1 MQSNRQKTFGRFR
14 LDPANERLWR
24 DEQPV
29 ELRPKPFAVLK
40 HLVEHRGELVTKRQ
54 LLDSVWPSTFV
65 TDAVLKDSIR
75 QVREALGDD
84 ATSPRYIETAHRR
97 GYRFIAPLSE
107 TEAAPAA
114 PAAPTRTGTAP
125 ASVAVLGRDSEPAKM
140 RAWLEWALGGE
151 RQIVFVTGEP
161 GIGKTTVVN
170 ALLDYASAIPGL
182 LICRGQCL
190 EQYGAG
196 EAYLPVLEGLSRLGR
211 SPDGPR
217 ILEFLR
223 RHAPAWL
230 FELASLLP
238 AAERDALQRQ
248 ASDATRERMLRE
260 MAEAVEAITAESPLI
275 VVVEDLHWS
284 DYSTLDLI
292 SYLARRRDPARLMVI
307 GTYRPV
313 DVILG
318 EHPLKGVKRELQAH
332 GLCQELPLSY
342 LTEEAVAQFLAVRFP
357 GHRFPRRLA
366 RLMHRRSEGNPL
378 FMVHLADYL
387 ADERIIVQSA
397 DGWQLRGEV
406 GESDMG
412 IPESIRQL
420 IEKQIDRL
428 DPEER
433 MVLEGASVVGMECST
448 AAIGA
453 GLDRP
458 TDWVEQRCEALVR
471 RHAFLSPAR
480 LVELPDGTITPRYKF
495 NHVLYLEVLYRL
507 LPAMR
512 RSQIHRRIGH
522 SGELIYRERAGEIA
536 AELAMHFEQGLDNL
550 RAVKYLLQSAENATH
565 RSAHNEAEGLA
576 QRGLLALDALPATPE
591 RDRQELGFRMIL
603 GVSLMSIKGF
613 AAAEL
618 EEVCNR
624 ALVLC
629 ARRDASSQAF
639 KVERLLGL
647 FHYFRAEM
655 QPSLAIVERLL
666 QRANDLG
673 EPRFVIGAHCAY
685 GVTLVDLGRFEE
697 SVQHL
702 DQVPPLRAIHP
713 RGPHGSF
720 PAQDPE
726 VTSDCYA
733 ARALWTLGYPDQALA
748 RIERALSVATALS
761 HTESL
766 IVAAHFA
773 GHVHQLRGEASAAQ
787 ERAEVVLALA
797 EEYGL
802 AVWIGLG
809 RIIRGWALVSQEA
822 VADGLDEIRRGLAA
836 YEATGARL
844 WRPYFL
850 GLLAQALVK
859 ADRIPEGLAAATEA
873 LALVRTTG
881 EQASGA
887 ELFRVCGELLLAE
900 GSAAAAAQAT
910 ECFTR
915 ALAIA
920 REQRAKSWELK
931 VATSLWTAARDRPA
945 RAEARRLVKETY
957 DWFKEGRDT
966 ADLKA
971 ARGVLNTKSGQTIV
985 EL

>member
-1 MQSNRQKTFGRFR
+1 MSSSQHKTFGCFR

-24 DEQPV
+24 GEQPV
-29 ELRPKPFAVLK
+29 ALRPKPFAVLK
-40 HLVEHRGELVTKRQ
+40 HLVEHRGELVSKQQ

-84 ATSPRYIETAHRR
+84 AAAPRYVETAHRR
-97 GYRFIAPLSE
+97 GYRFIAQLSE
-107 TEAAPAA
+107 PGRAPAA
-114 PAAPTRTGTAP
+114 AAAATRTGTP
-125 ASVAVLGRDSEPAKM
+125 PQSVAVLGRDTEPAKM
-140 RAWLEWALGGE
+140 RAWLERALGGE

-170 ALLDYASAIPGL
+170 ALLDYASAVPGL
-182 LICRGQCL
+182 LVCRGQCL

-211 SPDGPR
+211 TPDGPR
-217 ILEFLR
+217 IVELLR

-238 AAERDALQRQ
+238 ANEREALQRQ
-248 ASDATRERMLRE
+248 GSPATRERMLRE
-260 MAEAVEAITAESPLI
+260 MAEAMDAITTESPLI

-313 DVILG
+313 DVTLG
-318 EHPLKGVKRELQAH
+318 EHPLKSVKRELQAH
-332 GLCQELPLSY
+332 GLCQELPLSF
-342 LTEEAVAQFLAVRFP
+342 LSEEAVAQFLGVRFP
-357 GHRFPRRLA
+357 GHHFPRRLA
-366 RLMHRRSEGNPL
+366 RLVHRRSEGNPL

-387 ADERIIVQSA
+387 ADEGIIADSA
-397 DGWQLRGEV
+397 EGWQLRSGA
-406 GESDMG
+406 GESESG

-453 GLDRP
+453 GLDQP
-458 TDWVEQRCEALVR
+458 TDWVEQRCDALVR
-471 RHAFLSPAR
+471 RHEFLSPAR

-495 NHVLYLEVLYRL
+495 NHVLYLEVLYGL
-507 LPAMR
+507 LPVLR
-512 RSQIHRRIGH
+512 RSQIHSRIGH
-522 SGELIYRERAGEIA
+522 CGELFYRERAGEIA
-536 AELAMHFEQGLDNL
+536 AELAMHFEQGLDSP

-565 RSAHNEAEGLA
+565 RSAHHEAERLA
-576 QRGLLALDALPATPE
+576 RRGLRALDALPATPQ
-591 RDRQELGFRMIL
+591 RDQQELGFLMIL

-618 EEVCNR
+618 EDVCNR

-629 ARRDASSQAF
+629 ARQDASSHAF

-666 QRANDLG
+666 QRANDLR

-697 SVQHL
+697 SIRHL
-702 DQVPPLRAIHP
+702 DEVPPLRASHP

-720 PAQDPE
+720 PGQDPE

-748 RIERALSVATALS
+748 RIERALSVARELA

-766 IVAAHFA
+766 IVAAYFA
-773 GHVHQLRGEASAAQ
+773 AQVHQLRGEASAAQ
-787 ERAEVVLALA
+787 ERADVVLTLA

-809 RIIRGWALVSQEA
+809 RIIRGWALVTQAS
-822 VADGLDEIRRGLAA
+822 VTDGLHEIRRGLDA
-836 YEATGARL
+836 YGATGARL

-859 ADRIPEGLAAATEA
+859 ADRVQEGLTAATEA
-873 LALVRTTG
+873 LALIRATG
-881 EQASGA
+881 EQASAA
-887 ELFRVCGELLLAE
+887 ELHRVYGELLVAT
-900 GSAAAAAQAT
+900 GSAAALAQA
-910 ECFTR
+910 EESFTR

-920 REQRAKSWELK
+920 RQQRAKSWELK
-931 VATSLWTAARDRPA
+931 SATSLYALARDGRESGDP
-945 RAEARRLVKETY
+945 RHLVREIY
-957 DWFKEGRDT
+957 DWFDEGEET

-971 ARGVLNTKSGQTIV
+971 ARAVLTAP
-985 EL
+985 